1 MKTTFT
7 SLLLFLAANSLF
19 AAETRQA
26 GHSLKLAKAS
36 VTLLADDFTQ
46 AEKANR
52 RLTRGDWTVK
62 DGVASCQ
69 QDDELFK
76 KYNSHGPAIWYD
88 LEFQDA
94 VVRFD
99 FLPSNDCKQFVF
111 TINGKP
117 GHVFRFVMNEAG
129 TDVRAWTAD
138 HKAKQ
143 LSKNGPPL
151 AKGQWIPVTVE
162 IVGSKA
168 SVQIGE
174 SYDTL
179 IEDPG
184 YAAAKNV
191 VGVSFHYGSVKLRNF
206 SLASASAK

>member
-1 MKTTFT
+1 MKLTFT
-7 SLLLFLAANSLF
+7 TLLLILVASTLT
-19 AAETRQA
+19 AAEPQTTT
-26 GHSLKLAKAS
+26 HSLKLAKAGA
-36 VTLLADDFTQ
+36 TLLADDFTQ

-62 DGVASCQ
+62 DGIASCQ

-76 KYNSHGPAIWYD
+76 KYNNHGPAIWYD
-88 LEFQDA
+88 VEFQDA

-99 FLPSNDCKQFVF
+99 FLPSTDCKQFVF

-129 TDVRAWTAD
+129 TDVRAWNAD

-143 LSKNGPPL
+143 LSKNGPAL
-151 AKGQWIPVTVE
+151 RKGQWTPVTVE

-168 SVQIGE
+168 SVQIGD
-174 SYDTL
+174 SYHTQ
-179 IEDPG
+179 IEDPS

-191 VGVSFHYGSVKLRNF
+191 VGVSFHYGNVKLRNF
-206 SLASASAK
+206 SVAAATSK